1 LDEEDDEEP
10 GESQPLLSPAPL
22 NDVLIP
28 ADHDRVVESQLTI
41 DGILGGESTSD
52 GLGGDPTID
61 GDDELSGGGDAL
73 ADYFS
78 RDDVAE
84 AEAGGAVYDITDYT
98 ANEYDIHE
106 RISHFMGRIPI
117 SNQNRVAVEA
127 AYMIE
132 AVTLVKSMRSMRKA
146 EIAQKV
152 QDKYKSYL
160 SAIPLNRFADAS
172 VKIKMAEKYYRA
184 KTNSAE
190 GFLTKATDV
199 LKNVRSLAAGI
210 RGIGTPLHQ
219 IPSGKSLMDMKNEF
233 ILKKYHEDKGFV
245 YSPSNNDEELMMEV
259 PEGWW
264 LLYPSTNLLLAA
276 LVHRSN
282 PDIIADPTEIAPG
295 PTRASLRA
303 DGRNDTAAR
312 RDRDRI
318 VENYG
323 TERQRAED
331 SMLSSKA
338 HLMAQT
344 IDSGTIDQV
353 KEQLTLLAQF
363 KDSFISVQNRIHEG
377 QGQADFDQTAHDLL
391 SELPFLKKRRLGGEG
406 NN

>member
-1 LDEEDDEEP
+1 M
-10 GESQPLLSPAPL
+10 
-22 NDVLIP
+22 IP
-28 ADHDRVVESQLTI
+28 AGNPIVESQLTP
-41 DGILGGESTSD
+41 DGLL
-52 GLGGDPTID
+52 LGGDID
-61 GDDELSGGGDAL
+61 AADSSPPRNGDDDDELRRDGAAL
-73 ADYFS
+73 ADYFAG
-78 RDDVAE
+78 DDDTGRNDGE
-84 AEAGGAVYDITDYT
+84 GADYCITDYT
-98 ANEYDIHE
+98 ANH
-106 RISHFMGRIPI
+106 
-117 SNQNRVAVEA
+117 EA

-152 QDKYKSYL
+152 QDKYKL
-160 SAIPLNRFADAS
+160 CLRAIPLDRFADAS
-172 VKIKMAEKYYRA
+172 IKIKMTEKYFRA

-210 RGIGTPLHQ
+210 QGIGTPLHQ

-233 ILKKYHEDKGFV
+233 ILRKYHEVRGFV
-245 YSPSNNDEELMMEV
+245 YDPAANNDEELLADV

-264 LLYPSTNLLLAA
+264 MIHSKTQLLLAA

-282 PDIIADPTEIAPG
+282 PNVVADPTEIAAG
-295 PTRASLRA
+295 PTRASLRV
-303 DGRNDTAAR
+303 DERSDTAAR
-312 RDRDRI
+312 RERDRI

-331 SMLSSKA
+331 SMVSSKA
-338 HLMAQT
+338 QLMAQT
-344 IDSGTIDQV
+344 IDSGAIDQV

-363 KDSFISVQNRIHEG
+363 KDSYVSVQNRIHGG

-391 SELPFLKKRRLGGEG
+391 SELPFLKKR
-406 NN
+406 